1 MGSKNLNQLLSY
13 YLQGIV
19 ELYRQDDSCS
29 IIGYC
34 QLLKELLYSALNFLP
49 GNFSK
54 ENVEIEINQKLLPGD
69 ARRAQSAERKANN
82 KSNAACKA
90 HSVERKA
97 NNTISAVRQS
107 PGAMPLVRIW
117 NEKAKVYGYI
127 DILEPGTTKDEMN
140 ACSLIDLN
148 KLVFPNLILT
158 NFFEFRYYRAGKKV
172 CTARPFSFSHING
185 ITNNVKVAS
194 MKLFLKEL
202 QHFMGY
208 DEKKARDSSFINL
221 QQRLALKTYYLREY
235 VLFPVMNHLIVSGSK
250 CELVRIY
257 RAYCYFFDLE
267 LSVREFSAFLAHV
280 IIDGYLRAG
289 IFYSRFNYINENHFS
304 RVRVKEFAN
313 LSGMKDRRLALFK
326 YLSSKDDQLPV
337 AVKWMLDDISWLI
350 AGFDFKQMGFDDN
363 KKPWLIDG
371 DMLQWQDYFFKPY
384 YENEEYKGVL
394 ELLKK
399 AGIFSSEVKSP
410 IQNDKVK
417 RII

>member
-1 MGSKNLNQLLSY
+1 MGSNNFNRLLSH
-13 YLQGIV
+13 YLLEIL
-19 ELYRQDDSCS
+19 ELYQGNDSPG
-29 IIGYC
+29 IKGYC
-34 QLLKELLYSALNFLP
+34 QALIELLNSAMDFIP
-49 GNFSK
+49 VNFSK
-54 ENVEIEINQKLLPGD
+54 ENVEIELNQNFLPGD

-82 KSNAACKA
+82 
-90 HSVERKA
+90 
-97 NNTISAVRQS
+97 TISAVRHA
-107 PGAMPLVRIW
+107 PCALPMIRIW
-117 NEKAKVYGYI
+117 DGKAKIYGYI
-127 DILEPGTTKDEMN
+127 DVLEPITNKKDID
-140 ACSLIDLN
+140 AYSLIALY
-148 KLVFPNLILT
+148 KCVFTNLILT
-158 NFFEFRYYRAGKKV
+158 NFFEFRYFRAGKKV
-172 CTARPFSFSHING
+172 CTARPFSLSHING
-185 ITNNVKVAS
+185 IKNNVKVAS
-194 MKLFLKEL
+194 TKLFLKEL
-202 QHFMGY
+202 QHFMGN

-289 IFYSRFNYINENHFS
+289 IFYSRFNYINENPFS

-313 LSGMKDRRLALFK
+313 LTGMKDRRLALFK

-350 AGFDFKQMGFDDN
+350 AGFDFKQMGFDDS

-384 YENEEYKGVL
+384 YENEEYKMIL
-394 ELLKK
+394 ELLHK

-410 IQNDKVK
+410 IHNDKVK

>member
-1 MGSKNLNQLLSY
+1 MGSNNFNRLLSH
-13 YLQGIV
+13 YLLEIL
-19 ELYRQDDSCS
+19 ELYQGNDSPG
-29 IIGYC
+29 IKGYC
-34 QLLKELLYSALNFLP
+34 QALIELLNSAMDFIP
-49 GNFSK
+49 VNFSK
-54 ENVEIEINQKLLPGD
+54 ENVEIELNQNFLPGGPGG
-69 ARRAQSAERKANN
+69 AVFTKSAPPDE
-82 KSNAACKA
+82 
-90 HSVERKA
+90 EL
-97 NNTISAVRQS
+97 
-107 PGAMPLVRIW
+107 MPMIRIW
-117 NEKAKVYGYI
+117 DGKAKIYGYI
-127 DILEPGTTKDEMN
+127 DVLKPITNKKDID
-140 ACSLIDLN
+140 AYSLIALY
-148 KLVFPNLILT
+148 KCVFTNLILT

-172 CTARPFSFSHING
+172 CTARPFSLSHING
-185 ITNNVKVAS
+185 IKNNVKVAS
-194 MKLFLKEL
+194 TKLFLKEL
-202 QHFMGY
+202 QHFMGN